1 MKICRHH
8 QTEHLKISKT
18 AKFEGGTLTL
28 SKQRYDSAAKV
39 VIIYRR
45 LYGGGKVCAPTIPTS
60 VKSHDFEE

>member
-8 QTEHLKISKT
+8 QKEHLKISKT
-18 AKFEGGTLTL
+18 AKFEGGTTL

-45 LYGGGKVCAPTIPTS
+45 LYGGGKSVPPTIPTS
-60 VKSHDFEE
+60 VKSHDFKE